1 VSENKPPSVVSVRL
15 AFIGTLN
22 LPTHFMKQ
30 HSHHLLRG
38 AIIIIRVLKLTGV
51 SLGAAFLHTFR
62 MSRWTTC
69 IHQKN
74 SLLLQTQWM
83 FIVHMTFVTARMEW
97 VRCYDLSHF
106 NTRSYEAWHLFGTR
120 VRINIPSPC
129 YRPTAIRIEFR
140 LSIYMHFT
148 CLAPLTQRRSC

>member
-1 VSENKPPSVVSVRL
+1 MSENKPPSVVSVRL

-30 HSHHLLRG
+30 HSHHLTCG

-69 IHQKN
+69 IHQKIACYYKPSGC
-74 SLLLQTQWM
+74 SLCTWPLWQLGWSEWDAMIFHILIRVLTK
-83 FIVHMTFVTARMEW
+83 HDTCLAREW
-97 VRCYDLSHF
+97 GLTSPL
-106 NTRSYEAWHLFGTR
+106 RSIGL
-120 VRINIPSPC
+120 
-129 YRPTAIRIEFR
+129 RIEFR